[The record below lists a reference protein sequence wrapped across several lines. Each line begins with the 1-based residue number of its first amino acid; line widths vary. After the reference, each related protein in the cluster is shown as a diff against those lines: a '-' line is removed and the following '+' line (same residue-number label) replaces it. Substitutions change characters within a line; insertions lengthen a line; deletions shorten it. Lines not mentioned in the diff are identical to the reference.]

1 MTEARGS
8 TQLARLARMGFSN
21 TQACQEILSQVPALD
36 SKLEFIKESPDP
48 DASLASLAKVLASG
62 GIDFDALPEQD
73 FRDLATLLGSSIA
86 LAEHLERQPAQINY
100 ALATSDVPTAAQML
114 RDLLSAISMLTWD
127 EALLALRVA
136 YRRQVCA
143 IAAVDLRAA
152 QGSTVILPG
161 IAQALSDLADAV
173 IASALVIAR
182 SNVAGDD
189 KVRMSVIAMGK
200 CGARELNYVSDVDV
214 MFVVASTAGATDQ
227 EAITI
232 GSEIAKAVIQA
243 CSAVTAEGAIWDV
256 DAALR
261 PEGKSGALVRTLD
274 SYLDYYHRWAQT
286 WEYQALLKAR
296 PMAGD
301 FDLGN
306 EFVAAVSP
314 LVWQASSRPNF
325 VEDVQAMRERVT
337 NLLPAKEA
345 DRELKLGRGGLRDV
359 EFAVQLLQM
368 VHGRTDELVR
378 NPNTLLALE
387 QLATWGYVGREDAGT
402 LDAAYRFLR
411 TLEHRIQLYRLRR
424 THIMPIDEA
433 DQRRLG
439 RSMGFNLDPVADLTK
454 EWKRHAREV
463 RRIHEKLF
471 YRPLLQAVAKLETND
486 SKLSTNDARSRLQAL
501 GYADPDSALRHLE
514 SLTSGVTRRAVI
526 QRTLLPVMLEWFSIT
541 PDPDAG
547 LLGFRR
553 VSEALGTTPWYLRL
567 LRDESVTAQRLA
579 IILGSSRY
587 ATDLLLKSPDAVNF
601 LATEESL
608 MPKSEKDLLEEAMAT
623 AERYDNASDAVLAL
637 RAMRRRELFKI
648 SASDIL
654 GLTDIETV
662 GNQLTAVANATIAG
676 TLAAIVSQ
684 TANAPRFC
692 IIAMGRYG
700 GGELSYGSDADVM
713 FVYSEL
719 DSKEDIFDYS
729 EDSNASEQAA
739 QTAHTIANELRTLL
753 MAPST
758 DPELAIDA
766 DLRPEGKSGPLARSL
781 TSFAGYYQNW
791 SSGWETQALLRAKP
805 VAGDKSLSEE
815 FISLINPIRY
825 RPDGLPESELREIR
839 RLKARMESER
849 LPRGVDPG
857 LHTKLGPGG
866 LSDIE
871 WLVQVKQLEYGF
883 DNPEITNPETLPALR
898 QEVMSG
904 LISQADFDQL
914 EAAWKLVMRVRN
926 AAMLVRGRATD
937 SVPTDLIEISRVAH
951 LLGYGVRGGQH
962 LTDEYRR
969 LTRRARAVIKREF
982 YGEVDLI

>member
-8 TQLARLARMGFSN
+8 SQLARLARMGFAD
-21 TQACQEILSQVPALD
+21 TQACQNILSSAPVLD
-36 SKLEFIKESPDP
+36 TKLEFVKDSPDP
-48 DASLASLAKVLASG
+48 DASLAALAKVIKSG
-62 GIDFDALPEQD
+62 GLDIDSLTDDE
-73 FRDLATLLGSSIA
+73 FRDLATLLGSSVAIA
-86 LAEHLERQPAQINY
+86 ENFERHTAQIHY
-100 ALATSDVPTAAQML
+100 ALETTDVPTATQML
-114 RDLLSAISMLTWD
+114 NDLLAAVSTLQWD

-143 IAAVDLRAA
+143 IAAVDLRA
-152 QGSTVILPG
+152 GNESTAILPG

-182 SNVAGDD
+182 SSVKDDD
-189 KVRMSVIAMGK
+189 KARISIIAMGK

-214 MFVVASTAGATDQ
+214 MFVVEPASGATDE

-232 GSEIAKAVIQA
+232 GSEIAKLVIQA
-243 CSAVTAEGAIWDV
+243 CSAVTPEGTIWDV

-306 EFVAAVSP
+306 EFVAAISP
-314 LVWQASSRPNF
+314 LIWQASSRPNF
-325 VEDVQAMRERVT
+325 VDDVQAMRERVT
-337 NLLPAKEA
+337 DLLPAKDA

-378 NPNTLLALE
+378 NPNTLIALE
-387 QLATWGYVGREDAGT
+387 QLATWGYVGREDAAT

-411 TLEHRIQLYRLRR
+411 TLEHRIQLYRMRR
-424 THIMPIDEA
+424 THIMPTDVA

-439 RSMGFNLDPVADLTK
+439 RSMGFALDPVSDLTK
-454 EWKRHAREV
+454 EWKKHAREV

-471 YRPLLQAVAKLETND
+471 YRPLLQAVAKLDSND
-486 SKLSTNDARSRLQAL
+486 SKLSTEDARSRLKAL
-501 GYADPDSALRHLE
+501 GYVDPDSALRHLE

-526 QRTLLPVMLEWFSIT
+526 QRTLLPVMLEWFAAT

-553 VSEALGTTPWYLRL
+553 VSESLGTTPWYLRL
-567 LRDESVTAQRLA
+567 LRDESATAQRLA

-587 ATDLLLKSPDAVNF
+587 ATDLLLKSPDAVSF
-601 LATEESL
+601 LATEEL
-608 MPKSEKDLLEEAMAT
+608 LLPKSEADLLEEAKAT
-623 AERYDNASDAVLAL
+623 VERYDNAAEAVMAL

-648 SASDIL
+648 SASDVL

-662 GNQLTAVANATIAG
+662 GNQLAVVATATISG
-676 TLAAIVSQ
+676 TLSAIVSQ
-684 TANAPRFC
+684 TPNAPKFS

-713 FVYSEL
+713 FVYGDVD
-719 DSKEDIFDYS
+719 DSANP
-729 EDSNASEQAA
+729 NASEQAA
-739 QTAHTIANELRTLL
+739 QTAHAIANELRTLL

-766 DLRPEGKSGPLARSL
+766 DLRPEGKSGPLVRSL
-781 TSFAGYYQNW
+781 DSFSAYYQNW

-805 VAGDKSLSEE
+805 VAGDKSLSDD
-815 FISLINPIRY
+815 FLALIDPIRFKS
-825 RPDGLPESELREIR
+825 DGLPESELREIR

-871 WLVQVKQLEYGF
+871 WLVQVKQLEHGF
-883 DNPEITNPETLPALR
+883 KLPEITNTETMPALR
-898 QEVMSG
+898 QEVASG
-904 LISQADFDQL
+904 LVSQSDFAQL

-926 AAMLVRGRATD
+926 ASMLVRGRSTD
-937 SVPTDLIEISRVAH
+937 TVPTDLIELSRVSH
-951 LLGYGVRGGQH
+951 LLGYGLRGGQQ

-969 LTRRARAVIKREF
+969 LTRRSRAVIKREF
-982 YGEVDLI
+982 YGEVEAS

>member
-1 MTEARGS
+1 MSEARGS
-8 TQLARLARMGFSN
+8 TQLARLARMGFAN
-21 TQACQEILSQVPALD
+21 TQACQDTLDASPALD
-36 SKLEFIKESPDP
+36 AKLEFIKDSPDP
-48 DASLASLAKVLASG
+48 DASLVALAKVIASG
-62 GIDFDALPEQD
+62 GLDIDSLGEEK
-73 FRDLATLLGSSIA
+73 FRDLATLLGSSVAIT
-86 LAEHLERQPAQINY
+86 EHLERHTSHINY
-100 ALATSDVPTAAQML
+100 ALETTDVPTAAQML
-114 RDLLSAISMLTWD
+114 SDLLKAISTLGWD

-136 YRRQVCA
+136 YRRQVSA
-143 IAAVDLRAA
+143 IAAVDLRA
-152 QGSTVILPG
+152 GNESTAILPG

-182 SNVAGDD
+182 SNVKDDD
-189 KVRMSVIAMGK
+189 KVRMAVIAMGK

-214 MFVVASTAGATDQ
+214 MFVVEPASGASDQ

-232 GSEIAKAVIQA
+232 GSEIAKAVMQA
-243 CSAVTAEGAIWDV
+243 CSAVTSEGTIWDV

-306 EFVAAVSP
+306 DFVAAVSP
-314 LVWQASSRPNF
+314 LIWQASSRPNF
-325 VEDVQAMRERVT
+325 VDDVQAMRERVT
-337 NLLPAKEA
+337 DLLPAKDA

-387 QLATWGYVGREDAGT
+387 QLATWGYVGREDAAT

-411 TLEHRIQLYRLRR
+411 TLEHRIQLYRMRR
-424 THIMPIDEA
+424 THIMPTDET

-439 RSMGFNLDPVADLTK
+439 RSMGFSLDPVADLTK
-454 EWKRHAREV
+454 EWKKHAREV

-471 YRPLLQAVAKLETND
+471 YRPLLQAVAKLDSND
-486 SKLSTNDARSRLQAL
+486 SKLSADDARSRLKAL
-501 GYADPDSALRHLE
+501 GYIDPDSALRHLE

-526 QRTLLPVMLEWFSIT
+526 QRTLLPVMLEWFAAT

-567 LRDESVTAQRLA
+567 LRDESATAQRLA

-608 MPKSEKDLLEEAMAT
+608 MPKSEKELLDEALAT
-623 AERYDNASDAVLAL
+623 AERYDDPAEAVLAL

-654 GLTDIETV
+654 GLTEIETV
-662 GNQLTAVANATIAG
+662 GNQLAVVATATISG
-676 TLAAIVSQ
+676 TLSAIVSH
-684 TANAPRFC
+684 TPNAPKFS

-713 FVYSEL
+713 FVYGDVD
-719 DSKEDIFDYS
+719 DSTYP
-729 EDSNASEQAA
+729 NAPEQAA
-739 QTAHTIANELRTLL
+739 QAAHAIANELRTLL

-766 DLRPEGKSGPLARSL
+766 DLRPEGKSGPLVRSL
-781 TSFAGYYQNW
+781 DSFAAYYQNW

-805 VAGDKSLSEE
+805 VAGDEALSKE
-815 FISLINPIRY
+815 FISLIDPIRY
-825 RPDGLPESELREIR
+825 KSDGLPESELREIR

-849 LPRGVDPG
+849 LPRGIDPG

-871 WLVQVKQLEYGF
+871 WLVQIKQLEHGF
-883 DNPEITNPETLPALR
+883 KLPEITNPETMPALR
-898 QEVMSG
+898 QEVATG
-904 LISQADFDQL
+904 LVSQSDFVQL
-914 EAAWKLVMRVRN
+914 ESAWKLVMRVRN
-926 AAMLVRGRATD
+926 ASMLVRGRATD
-937 SVPTDLIEISRVAH
+937 TVPTDLIELSRVSH
-951 LLGYGVRGGQH
+951 LLGYGLRGGQQ
-962 LTDEYRR
+962 LIDEYRR
-969 LTRRARAVIKREF
+969 LTRRSRSVIKREF
-982 YGEVDLI
+982 YGEVETS

>member
-1 MTEARGS
+1 MA
-8 TQLARLARMGFSN
+8 
-21 TQACQEILSQVPALD
+21 
-36 SKLEFIKESPDP
+36 
-48 DASLASLAKVLASG
+48 
-62 GIDFDALPEQD
+62 
-73 FRDLATLLGSSIA
+73 
-86 LAEHLERQPAQINY
+86 
-100 ALATSDVPTAAQML
+100 
-114 RDLLSAISMLTWD
+114 
-127 EALLALRVA
+127 
-136 YRRQVCA
+136 
-143 IAAVDLRAA
+143 
-152 QGSTVILPG
+152 
-161 IAQALSDLADAV
+161 
-173 IASALVIAR
+173 
-182 SNVAGDD
+182 
-189 KVRMSVIAMGK
+189 VIAMGK

-214 MFVVASTAGATDQ
+214 MFVVEPASGASDQ

-232 GSEIAKAVIQA
+232 GSEIAKAVMQA
-243 CSAVTAEGAIWDV
+243 CSAVTSEGTIWDV

-306 EFVAAVSP
+306 DFVAAVSP
-314 LVWQASSRPNF
+314 LIWQASSRPNF
-325 VEDVQAMRERVT
+325 VDDVQAMRERVT
-337 NLLPAKEA
+337 DLLPAKDA

-387 QLATWGYVGREDAGT
+387 QLATWGYVGREDAAT

-411 TLEHRIQLYRLRR
+411 TLEHRIQLYRMRR
-424 THIMPIDEA
+424 THIMPTDET

-439 RSMGFNLDPVADLTK
+439 RSMGFSLDPVADLTK
-454 EWKRHAREV
+454 EWKKHAREV

-471 YRPLLQAVAKLETND
+471 YRPLLQAVAKLDSND
-486 SKLSTNDARSRLQAL
+486 SKLSADDARSRLKAL
-501 GYADPDSALRHLE
+501 GYVDPDSALRHLE

-526 QRTLLPVMLEWFSIT
+526 QRTLLPVMLEWFAAT

-567 LRDESVTAQRLA
+567 LRDESATAQRLA

-608 MPKSEKDLLEEAMAT
+608 MPKSEKELLDEALAT
-623 AERYDNASDAVLAL
+623 AERYDDPAEAVLAL

-654 GLTDIETV
+654 GLTEIETV
-662 GNQLTAVANATIAG
+662 GNQLAVVATATISG
-676 TLAAIVSQ
+676 TLSAIVNH
-684 TANAPRFC
+684 TPNAPKFS

-713 FVYSEL
+713 FVYGDVD
-719 DSKEDIFDYS
+719 DSKQP
-729 EDSNASEQAA
+729 NGPEQAA
-739 QTAHTIANELRTLL
+739 QAAHAMANELRTLL

-766 DLRPEGKSGPLARSL
+766 DLRPEGKSGPLVRSL
-781 TSFAGYYQNW
+781 DSFAAYYQNW

-805 VAGDKSLSEE
+805 VAGDEALSEE
-815 FISLINPIRY
+815 FISLIDPIRY
-825 RPDGLPESELREIR
+825 KSDGLPEAELREIR

-849 LPRGVDPG
+849 LPRGIDPG

-871 WLVQVKQLEYGF
+871 WLVQIKQLEHGF
-883 DNPEITNPETLPALR
+883 KLPEITNPETMPALR
-898 QEVMSG
+898 QEVATG
-904 LISQADFDQL
+904 LVSQSDFVQL
-914 EAAWKLVMRVRN
+914 ESAWKLVMRVRN
-926 AAMLVRGRATD
+926 ASMLVRGRATD
-937 SVPTDLIEISRVAH
+937 TVPTDLIELSRVSH
-951 LLGYGVRGGQH
+951 LLGYGLRGGQQ

-969 LTRRARAVIKREF
+969 LTRRSRSVIKREF
-982 YGEVDLI
+982 YGEVETS

>member
-1 MTEARGS
+1 MF
-8 TQLARLARMGFSN
+8 QLL
-21 TQACQEILSQVPALD
+21 
-36 SKLEFIKESPDP
+36 K
-48 DASLASLAKVLASG
+48 
-62 GIDFDALPEQD
+62 
-73 FRDLATLLGSSIA
+73 
-86 LAEHLERQPAQINY
+86 
-100 ALATSDVPTAAQML
+100 QML
-114 RDLLSAISMLTWD
+114 TDLLAAVSTLEWD

-152 QGSTVILPG
+152 NESTTILPG

-182 SNVAGDD
+182 SSVKDDD
-189 KVRMSVIAMGK
+189 KVRMAVIAMGK

-214 MFVVASTAGATDQ
+214 MFVVEPASGATDQ

-243 CSAVTAEGAIWDV
+243 CSAVTSEGSIWDV

-301 FDLGN
+301 FELGN
-306 EFVAAVSP
+306 EFVSAVSP
-314 LVWQASSRPNF
+314 LIWQASSRPNF
-325 VEDVQAMRERVT
+325 VDDVQAMRERVT
-337 NLLPAKEA
+337 DLLPAKDA

-378 NPNTLLALE
+378 NPNTLIALE
-387 QLATWGYVGREDAGT
+387 QLATWGYVGREDAAT

-411 TLEHRIQLYRLRR
+411 TLEHRIQLYRMRR
-424 THIMPIDEA
+424 THIMPTDEA

-439 RSMGFNLDPVADLTK
+439 RSMGFTLDPVADLTK
-454 EWKRHAREV
+454 EWKKHAREV

-471 YRPLLQAVAKLETND
+471 YRPLLQAVAKLDSSD
-486 SKLSTNDARSRLQAL
+486 SKLSPEDARSRLKAL
-501 GYADPDSALRHLE
+501 GYVDPDSALRHLE

-526 QRTLLPVMLEWFSIT
+526 QRTLLPVMLEWFAAT

-567 LRDESVTAQRLA
+567 LRDESATAQRLA

-601 LATEESL
+601 LASEDSLLPKAES
-608 MPKSEKDLLEEAMAT
+608 ELLEEAMAT
-623 AERYDNASDAVLAL
+623 AQRYDDAAEAVLAL

-654 GLTDIETV
+654 GLSDIETV
-662 GNQLTAVANATIAG
+662 GNQLTAVTTATISG
-676 TLAAIVSQ
+676 TLAAITAQ
-684 TANAPRFC
+684 TPNAPKMS

-713 FVYSEL
+713 FVYGDAD
-719 DSKEDIFDYS
+719 DSVDPK
-729 EDSNASEQAA
+729 APEQAA
-739 QTAHTIANELRTLL
+739 QAAHAIANELRTLL

-766 DLRPEGKSGPLARSL
+766 DLRPEGKSGPLVRSL
-781 TSFAGYYQNW
+781 ESFAAYYQNW

-805 VAGDKSLSEE
+805 IAGDETLSKN
-815 FISLINPIRY
+815 FIELIDPIRFK
-825 RPDGLPESELREIR
+825 PDGLPESELREIR

-871 WLVQVKQLEYGF
+871 WLVQVKQLQHGF
-883 DNPEITNPETLPALR
+883 KLPEITSTETMPALR
-898 QEVMSG
+898 QEVASE
-904 LISQADFDQL
+904 LVSQSDFAQL

-926 AAMLVRGRATD
+926 ASMLVRGRATD
-937 SVPTDLIEISRVAH
+937 TVPTDLIELSRVSH
-951 LLGYGVRGGQH
+951 LLGYGLRGGQQ

-969 LTRRARAVIKREF
+969 LTRRSRAVIKREF
-982 YGEVDLI
+982 YGEVESV

>member
-1 MTEARGS
+1 M
-8 TQLARLARMGFSN
+8 
-21 TQACQEILSQVPALD
+21 LS
-36 SKLEFIKESPDP
+36 
-48 DASLASLAKVLASG
+48 
-62 GIDFDALPEQD
+62 
-73 FRDLATLLGSSIA
+73 DLLGAVATLS
-86 LAEHLERQPAQINY
+86 
-100 ALATSDVPTAAQML
+100 
-114 RDLLSAISMLTWD
+114 WD

-143 IAAVDLRAA
+143 IAAVDLRAGA
-152 QGSTVILPG
+152 QSTAILPG
-161 IAQALSDLADAV
+161 IAQALSDLADSV

-182 SNVAGDD
+182 ANVTNDD
-189 KVRMSVIAMGK
+189 KVRMAIIAMGK

-214 MFVVASTAGATDQ
+214 MFVVEPASGATDE

-232 GSEIAKAVIQA
+232 GSEIAKLVIQA
-243 CSAVTAEGAIWDV
+243 CSAVTSEGTIWDV

-301 FDLGN
+301 LDLGN
-306 EFVAAVSP
+306 EFVTAISP
-314 LVWQASSRPNF
+314 LIWQASSRPNF
-325 VEDVQAMRERVT
+325 VDDVQAMRERVT
-337 NLLPAKEA
+337 ELLPAKDA

-378 NPNTLLALE
+378 NPNTLIALE
-387 QLATWGYVGREDAGT
+387 QLATWGYVGREDAAT

-411 TLEHRIQLYRLRR
+411 TLEHRIQLYRMRR
-424 THIMPIDEA
+424 THIMPTDVT

-439 RSMGFNLDPVADLTK
+439 RSMGFTLDPVSDLTK
-454 EWKRHAREV
+454 EWKKHAREV

-471 YRPLLQAVAKLETND
+471 YRPLLQAVAKLDSND
-486 SKLSTNDARSRLQAL
+486 SKLSTEDAQSRLKAL
-501 GYADPDSALRHLE
+501 GYVDPDSALRHLE

-526 QRTLLPVMLEWFSIT
+526 QRTLLPVMLEWFAAT

-547 LLGFRR
+547 LFGFRR
-553 VSEALGTTPWYLRL
+553 VSESLGTTPWYLRL
-567 LRDESVTAQRLA
+567 LRDESATAQRLA

-587 ATDLLLKSPDAVNF
+587 ATDLLLKSPDAVSF

-608 MPKSEKDLLEEAMAT
+608 LPKSEADLLDEAKAT
-623 AERYDNASDAVLAL
+623 VERYDNAAEAVLAL

-648 SASDIL
+648 SASDVL

-662 GNQLTAVANATIAG
+662 GNQLAAVATATISG
-676 TLAAIVSQ
+676 TLSAIISQ
-684 TANAPRFC
+684 TPNAPKFS

-713 FVYSEL
+713 FVYG
-719 DSKEDIFDYS
+719 DVDDAANP
-729 EDSNASEQAA
+729 NATEQAA
-739 QTAHTIANELRTLL
+739 QAAHAIANELRTLL

-766 DLRPEGKSGPLARSL
+766 DLRPEGKSGPLVRSL
-781 TSFAGYYQNW
+781 KSFDAYYKNW

-805 VAGDKSLSEE
+805 VAGDALLSEE
-815 FISLINPIRY
+815 FVALINPIRFK
-825 RPDGLPESELREIR
+825 PDGLPVTELREIR

-871 WLVQVKQLEYGF
+871 WLVQIKQLEHGF
-883 DNPEITNPETLPALR
+883 QLPEITVTETLPALR
-898 QEVMSG
+898 QELANELV
-904 LISQADFDQL
+904 SQSDFSQL
-914 EAAWKLVMRVRN
+914 EATWKLVMRVRN
-926 AAMLVRGRATD
+926 ASMLVRGRATD
-937 SVPTDLIEISRVAH
+937 TVPTDLIELSRVSH
-951 LLGYGVRGGQH
+951 LLGYGLRGGQQ

-969 LTRRARAVIKREF
+969 LTRRSRSVIKREF
-982 YGEVDLI
+982 YGEVETT

>member
-1 MTEARGS
+1 MSEARGS
-8 TQLARLARMGFSN
+8 TQLARLARMGFAN
-21 TQACQEILSQVPALD
+21 TQACQDTLDASPALD
-36 SKLEFIKESPDP
+36 AKLEFIKDSPDP
-48 DASLASLAKVLASG
+48 DASLVALAKVIASG
-62 GIDFDALPEQD
+62 GLDIDSLGEEK
-73 FRDLATLLGSSIA
+73 FRDLATLLGSSVAIT
-86 LAEHLERQPAQINY
+86 EHLERHTSHINY
-100 ALATSDVPTAAQML
+100 ALETTDVPTAAQML
-114 RDLLSAISMLTWD
+114 SDLLKAISTLGWD

-136 YRRQVCA
+136 YRRQVSA
-143 IAAVDLRAA
+143 IAAVDLRA
-152 QGSTVILPG
+152 GNESTAILPG

-182 SNVAGDD
+182 SNVKDDD
-189 KVRMSVIAMGK
+189 KVRMAVIAMGK

-214 MFVVASTAGATDQ
+214 MFVVEPASGASDQ

-232 GSEIAKAVIQA
+232 GSEIAKAVMQA
-243 CSAVTAEGAIWDV
+243 CSAVTSEGTIWDV

-306 EFVAAVSP
+306 DFVAAVSP
-314 LVWQASSRPNF
+314 LIWQASSRPNF
-325 VEDVQAMRERVT
+325 VDDVQAMRERVT
-337 NLLPAKEA
+337 DLLPAKDA

-387 QLATWGYVGREDAGT
+387 QLATWGYVGREDAAT

-411 TLEHRIQLYRLRR
+411 TLEHRIQLYRMRR
-424 THIMPIDEA
+424 THIMPTDET

-439 RSMGFNLDPVADLTK
+439 RSMGFSLDPVADLTK
-454 EWKRHAREV
+454 EWKKHAREV

-471 YRPLLQAVAKLETND
+471 YRPLLQAVAKLDSND
-486 SKLSTNDARSRLQAL
+486 SKLSADDARSRLKAL
-501 GYADPDSALRHLE
+501 GYIDPDSALRHLE

-526 QRTLLPVMLEWFSIT
+526 QRTLLPVMLEWFAAT

-567 LRDESVTAQRLA
+567 LRDESATAQRLA

-608 MPKSEKDLLEEAMAT
+608 MPKSEKELLDEALAT
-623 AERYDNASDAVLAL
+623 AERYDDPAEAVLAL

-654 GLTDIETV
+654 GLTEIETV
-662 GNQLTAVANATIAG
+662 GNQLAVVATATISG
-676 TLAAIVSQ
+676 TLSAIVSH
-684 TANAPRFC
+684 TPNAPKFS

-713 FVYSEL
+713 FVYGDVD
-719 DSKEDIFDYS
+719 DSTYP
-729 EDSNASEQAA
+729 NAPEQAA
-739 QTAHTIANELRTLL
+739 QAAHAIANELRTLL

-766 DLRPEGKSGPLARSL
+766 DLRPEGKSGPLVRSL
-781 TSFAGYYQNW
+781 DSFAAYYQNW

-805 VAGDKSLSEE
+805 VAGDEALSKE
-815 FISLINPIRY
+815 FISLIDPIRY
-825 RPDGLPESELREIR
+825 KSDGLPESELREIR

-849 LPRGVDPG
+849 LPRGIDPG

-871 WLVQVKQLEYGF
+871 WLVQIKQLEHGF
-883 DNPEITNPETLPALR
+883 KLPEITNPETMPALR
-898 QEVMSG
+898 QEVATG
-904 LISQADFDQL
+904 LVSQSDFVQL
-914 EAAWKLVMRVRN
+914 ESAWKLVMRVRN
-926 AAMLVRGRATD
+926 ASMLVRGRATD
-937 SVPTDLIEISRVAH
+937 TVPTDLIELSRVSH
-951 LLGYGVRGGQH
+951 LLGYGLRGGQQ

-969 LTRRARAVIKREF
+969 LTRRSRSVIKREF
-982 YGEVDLI
+982 YGEVETS

>member
-8 TQLARLARMGFSN
+8 TQLARLARMGFAN
-21 TQACQEILSQVPALD
+21 TKACQETLSNAPALD
-36 SKLEFIKESPDP
+36 AKLEFIKDSPDP
-48 DASLASLAKVLASG
+48 DAALFALARIAATGGLAIDSLSA
-62 GIDFDALPEQD
+62 PE
-73 FRDLATLLGSSIA
+73 FRDLANLLGSSLAI
-86 LAEHLERQPAQINY
+86 AEHLERHPAHVNF
-100 ALATSDVPTAAQML
+100 ALETTDVPTATQML
-114 RDLLSAISMLTWD
+114 TDLLVSVSTLSWD
-127 EALLALRVA
+127 AALLALRVA

-152 QGSTVILPG
+152 QDSTVILPG
-161 IAQALSDLADAV
+161 IAQSLSDLADAV
-173 IASALVIAR
+173 MASALVIAR
-182 SNVAGDD
+182 ANVKDND
-189 KVRMSVIAMGK
+189 KVRMSIIAMGK

-214 MFVVASTAGATDQ
+214 MFVVEPTAGATNE
-227 EAITI
+227 EAIAI
-232 GSEIAKAVIQA
+232 GSEIAKAVMQA
-243 CSAVTAEGAIWDV
+243 CSAVTSEGTIWDV

-261 PEGKSGALVRTLD
+261 PEGKSGALVRTLN

-301 FDLGN
+301 FELGN
-306 EFVAAVSP
+306 EFVDSVSP

-325 VEDVQAMRERVT
+325 VADVQAMRERVT
-337 NLLPAKEA
+337 DLLPAKDA

-368 VHGRTDELVR
+368 VHGRTDDLVR

-387 QLATWGYVGREDAGT
+387 QLATWGYVGREDAAT
-402 LDAAYRFLR
+402 LDSAYRFLR

-424 THIMPIDEA
+424 THIMPTEETE
-433 DQRRLG
+433 QRRLG
-439 RSMGFNLDPVADLTK
+439 RSMGFTIEPVSDLTK
-454 EWKRHAREV
+454 EWKKHAREV

-471 YRPLLQAVAKLETND
+471 YRPLLQAVAKLDSSD
-486 SKLSTNDARSRLQAL
+486 SKLSTDDARSRLKAL
-501 GYADPDSALRHLE
+501 GYVDPDSALRHLE
-514 SLTSGVTRRAVI
+514 ALTSGVTRRAVI
-526 QRTLLPVMLEWFSIT
+526 QRTLLPVMLEWFADT

-567 LRDESVTAQRLA
+567 LRDESATAQRLA
-579 IILGSSRY
+579 LILGSSRY
-587 ATDLLLKSPDAVNF
+587 ATDLLLKSPDAVNI

-608 MPKSEKDLLEEAMAT
+608 LPKPEAALLEEAMAT
-623 AERYDNASDAVLAL
+623 AQRYDNASDAVLAL

-654 GLTDIETV
+654 GLSDIETV
-662 GNQLTAVANATIAG
+662 GNQLAAVATATISG
-676 TLAAIVSQ
+676 TLSAIVSR
-684 TANAPRFC
+684 TPNAPRFS

-713 FVYSEL
+713 FVYGDAEESTDPKAIEH
-719 DSKEDIFDYS
+719 
-729 EDSNASEQAA
+729 AAQAA
-739 QTAHTIANELRTLL
+739 HGIANELRSLL

-781 TSFAGYYQNW
+781 NSFAAYYQNW

-805 VAGDKSLSEE
+805 IAGDVTLSQE
-815 FISLINPIRY
+815 FISLIDPIRY
-825 RPDGLPESELREIR
+825 RPEGLPESELREIR

-849 LPRGVDPG
+849 LPRGIDPG

-871 WLVQVKQLEYGF
+871 WLVQVKQLEHGF
-883 DNPEITNPETLPALR
+883 KIPEITNPETLPALR
-898 QEVMSG
+898 QEVIAG
-904 LISQADFDQL
+904 LVSNSDFIQL
-914 EAAWKLVMRVRN
+914 ESAWKLVMRVRN
-926 AAMLVRGRATD
+926 AAMLVRGKATD
-937 SVPTDLIEISRVAH
+937 TVPTDLVELSRVSH
-951 LLGYGVRGGQH
+951 LLGYGLRGGQQ

-969 LTRRARAVIKREF
+969 LTRRSRSVIKREF
-982 YGEVDLI
+982 YGEADSS

>member
-8 TQLARLARMGFSN
+8 SQLARLARMGFAD
-21 TQACQEILSQVPALD
+21 TQACQNILSIAPVLD
-36 SKLEFIKESPDP
+36 AKLEFVKDSPDP
-48 DASLASLAKVLASG
+48 DASLAALAKVIKSG
-62 GIDFDALPEQD
+62 GLDIDSLTDDE
-73 FRDLATLLGSSIA
+73 FRDLATLLGSSVAIA
-86 LAEHLERQPAQINY
+86 ENFERHTSQIHY
-100 ALATSDVPTAAQML
+100 ALETTDVPSATQML
-114 RDLLSAISMLTWD
+114 NDLLAAVSTLQWD

-143 IAAVDLRAA
+143 IAAVDLRA
-152 QGSTVILPG
+152 GNESTAILPG

-182 SNVAGDD
+182 SSVKYDD
-189 KVRMSVIAMGK
+189 KARIAIIAMGK

-214 MFVVASTAGATDQ
+214 MFVVEPTSGATDE

-232 GSEIAKAVIQA
+232 GSEIAKLVIQV
-243 CSAVTAEGAIWDV
+243 CSAVTPEGTIWDV

-274 SYLDYYHRWAQT
+274 SYMDYYHRWAQT

-306 EFVAAVSP
+306 EFVAAISP
-314 LVWQASSRPNF
+314 LIWQASSRPNF
-325 VEDVQAMRERVT
+325 VDDVQTMRERVT
-337 NLLPAKEA
+337 DLLPAKDA

-378 NPNTLLALE
+378 NPNTLIALE
-387 QLATWGYVGREDAGT
+387 QLATWGYVGREDAAT

-411 TLEHRIQLYRLRR
+411 TLEHRIQLYRMRR
-424 THIMPIDEA
+424 THIMPTDEA

-439 RSMGFNLDPVADLTK
+439 RSMGFALDPVSDLTK
-454 EWKRHAREV
+454 EWKKHAREV

-471 YRPLLQAVAKLETND
+471 YRPLLQAVAKLDSND
-486 SKLSTNDARSRLQAL
+486 SKLSTDDARSRLKAL
-501 GYADPDSALRHLE
+501 GYVDPDSALRHLE

-526 QRTLLPVMLEWFSIT
+526 QRTLLPVMLEWFAAT

-553 VSEALGTTPWYLRL
+553 VSESLGTTPWYLRL
-567 LRDESVTAQRLA
+567 LRDESATAQRLA

-587 ATDLLLKSPDAVNF
+587 VTDLLLKSPDAVSF
-601 LATEESL
+601 LATEEL
-608 MPKSEKDLLEEAMAT
+608 LLPKSEADLLEEAKAT
-623 AERYDNASDAVLAL
+623 VERYDNAAEAVMAL

-648 SASDIL
+648 SASDVL

-662 GNQLTAVANATIAG
+662 GNQLAVVATATISG
-676 TLAAIVSQ
+676 TLSAIVSQ
-684 TANAPRFC
+684 MPNAPRFS

-713 FVYSEL
+713 FVYG
-719 DSKEDIFDYS
+719 DVDDTANP
-729 EDSNASEQAA
+729 NASEQAA
-739 QTAHTIANELRTLL
+739 QTAHAIANELRTLL

-766 DLRPEGKSGPLARSL
+766 DLRPEGKSGPLVRSL
-781 TSFAGYYQNW
+781 ESFAAYYQNW

-805 VAGDKSLSEE
+805 VAGDKSLGDD
-815 FISLINPIRY
+815 FLTLIDPIRFK
-825 RPDGLPESELREIR
+825 PDGLPESELREIR

-871 WLVQVKQLEYGF
+871 WLVQVKQLEQGF
-883 DNPEITNPETLPALR
+883 KLPEITSTETMPALR
-898 QEVMSG
+898 QEVASG
-904 LISQADFDQL
+904 LISHSDFAQL
-914 EAAWKLVMRVRN
+914 EAAWRLVMRVRN
-926 AAMLVRGRATD
+926 ASMLVRGRSTD
-937 SVPTDLIEISRVAH
+937 TVPTDLIELSRVSH
-951 LLGYGVRGGQH
+951 LLGYGLRGGQQ
-962 LTDEYRR
+962 LIDEYRR
-969 LTRRARAVIKREF
+969 LTRRSRTVIKREF
-982 YGEVDLI
+982 YGEVEPS

>member
-1 MTEARGS
+1 
-8 TQLARLARMGFSN
+8 MGFAN
-21 TQACQEILSQVPALD
+21 TKACQDILVAAPTLD
-36 SKLEFIKESPDP
+36 AKLEYVKDSPDP
-48 DASLASLAKVLASG
+48 DAALIALAKVVASG
-62 GIDFDALPEQD
+62 GHDIDSLSEDK
-73 FRDLATLLGSSIA
+73 FRDLATLLGSSVAIS
-86 LAEHLERQPAQINY
+86 ENLERHPSQITY
-100 ALATSDVPTAAQML
+100 ALETTDVPTSNQML
-114 RDLLSAISMLTWD
+114 SDLLGAVATLSWD

-143 IAAVDLRAA
+143 IAAVDLRA
-152 QGSTVILPG
+152 GSESTAILPG
-161 IAQALSDLADAV
+161 IAQALSDLADSV

-182 SNVAGDD
+182 ANVPDDD
-189 KVRMSVIAMGK
+189 KVRMAIIAMGK

-214 MFVVASTAGATDQ
+214 MFVVAPASGASDQ

-232 GSEIAKAVIQA
+232 GSEIAKLVIQA
-243 CSAVTAEGAIWDV
+243 CSAVTSEGTIWDV

-301 FDLGN
+301 FELGN
-306 EFVAAVSP
+306 EFVAAISP
-314 LVWQASSRPNF
+314 LIWQASSRPNF
-325 VEDVQAMRERVT
+325 VDDVQAMRERVT
-337 NLLPAKEA
+337 DLLPAKDA

-387 QLATWGYVGREDAGT
+387 QLATWGYVGREDAAT

-411 TLEHRIQLYRLRR
+411 TLEHRIQLYRMRR
-424 THIMPIDEA
+424 THIMPTDVA

-439 RSMGFNLDPVADLTK
+439 RSMGFTLDPVSDLTK
-454 EWKRHAREV
+454 EWKKHAREV

-471 YRPLLQAVAKLETND
+471 YRPLLQAVAKLDSND
-486 SKLSTNDARSRLQAL
+486 SKLSTEDARSRLKAL
-501 GYADPDSALRHLE
+501 GYVDPDSALRHLE

-526 QRTLLPVMLEWFSIT
+526 QRTLLPVMLEWFAAT

-553 VSEALGTTPWYLRL
+553 VSESLGTTPWYLRL
-567 LRDESVTAQRLA
+567 LRDESATAQRLA

-587 ATDLLLKSPDAVNF
+587 ATDLLLKSPDAVSF
-601 LATEESL
+601 LATEDSL
-608 MPKSEKDLLEEAMAT
+608 LPKSETDLLDEAKAT
-623 AERYDNASDAVLAL
+623 VERYDNAAEAVMAL

-648 SASDIL
+648 SASDVL
-654 GLTDIETV
+654 GLTDVETV
-662 GNQLTAVANATIAG
+662 GNQLSAVATATISG
-676 TLAAIVSQ
+676 TLSAIVSQ
-684 TANAPRFC
+684 TPNAPRFS

-713 FVYSEL
+713 FVYGDVD
-719 DSKEDIFDYS
+719 DSANP
-729 EDSNASEQAA
+729 NATEQAA
-739 QTAHTIANELRTLL
+739 QAAHTIANELRTLL

-766 DLRPEGKSGPLARSL
+766 DLRPEGKSGPLVRSL
-781 TSFAGYYQNW
+781 MSFDAYYKNW

-805 VAGDKSLSEE
+805 VAGDALLSEE
-815 FISLINPIRY
+815 FIALIDPIRFKS
-825 RPDGLPESELREIR
+825 DGLAVSELREIR

-849 LPRGVDPG
+849 LPRGIDPG

-871 WLVQVKQLEYGF
+871 WLVQIKQLQHGYQLP
-883 DNPEITNPETLPALR
+883 DITVTETLPALR
-898 QEVMSG
+898 EELANELV
-904 LISQADFDQL
+904 SQPDFSQL
-914 EAAWKLVMRVRN
+914 EATWKLVMRVRN
-926 AAMLVRGRATD
+926 ASMLVRGRAIDT
-937 SVPTDLIEISRVAH
+937 VPTDLIELSRVSH
-951 LLGYGVRGGQH
+951 LLGYGLRGGQQ
-962 LTDEYRR
+962 LTDDYRR
-969 LTRRARAVIKREF
+969 LTRRSRAVIKREF
-982 YGEVDLI
+982 YGEVEDA

>member
-1 MTEARGS
+1 VTEARGS
-8 TQLARLARMGFSN
+8 TQLARLARMGFAN
-21 TQACQEILSQVPALD
+21 TQVCQDILTSTPVLD
-36 SKLEFIKESPDP
+36 TKLEFVKDSPDP
-48 DASLASLAKVLASG
+48 DAALAALAKVVHSG
-62 GIDFDALPEQD
+62 GFDIASLPEQD
-73 FRDLATLLGSSIA
+73 FRNLATLLGSSVAI
-86 LAEHLERQPAQINY
+86 AEHLERHPAQISY
-100 ALATSDVPTAAQML
+100 ALETLDVPTSSQML
-114 RDLLSAISMLTWD
+114 SDLLGAVATLSWD

-143 IAAVDLRAA
+143 IAAVDLRAG
-152 QGSTVILPG
+152 QDSTSILPG
-161 IAQALSDLADAV
+161 IAQVLSDLADAV

-182 SNVAGDD
+182 SNVVGDD
-189 KVRMSVIAMGK
+189 KVRMAVIAMGK

-214 MFVVASTAGATDQ
+214 MFVVEPSAGATD
-227 EAITI
+227 EETISI
-232 GSEIAKAVIQA
+232 GSEIAKSLIQA
-243 CSAVTAEGAIWDV
+243 CSAVTSEGFIWDV

-261 PEGKSGALVRTLD
+261 PEGKSGALVRTLN

-301 FDLGN
+301 FELGN
-306 EFVAAVSP
+306 EFVDAVSP
-314 LVWQASSRPNF
+314 LIWQASSRPNF
-325 VEDVQAMRERVT
+325 VSDVQAMRERVT
-337 NLLPAKEA
+337 DLLPAKDA

-368 VHGRTDELVR
+368 VHGRTDDLVR
-378 NPNTLLALE
+378 SPNTLLALE
-387 QLATWGYVGREDAGT
+387 QLATWGYVGREDAVT
-402 LDAAYRFLR
+402 LDTAYRFLR
-411 TLEHRIQLYRLRR
+411 TLEHRIQLYRMRR
-424 THIMPIDEA
+424 THIMPTDEV

-439 RSMGFNLDPVADLTK
+439 RSMGYALEPVSDLTK
-454 EWKRHAREV
+454 EWKKQAREV

-471 YRPLLQAVAKLETND
+471 YRPLLQAVAKLDSSD
-486 SKLSTNDARSRLQAL
+486 SKLSTDDARSRLKAL
-501 GYADPDSALRHLE
+501 GYVDPESALRHLE

-526 QRTLLPVMLEWFSIT
+526 QRTLLPVMLEWFADT

-567 LRDESVTAQRLA
+567 LRDESATAQRLA
-579 IILGSSRY
+579 VILGSSRY

-601 LATEESL
+601 LATEDL
-608 MPKSEKDLLEEAMAT
+608 LLPKSEKELLDEAIAT
-623 AERYDNASDAVLAL
+623 AQRYDNAADAVLAL

-662 GNQLTAVANATIAG
+662 GNQLAAVATATIAG
-676 TLAAIVSQ
+676 TLRAVVSQ
-684 TANAPRFC
+684 VPDAPRFS

-713 FVYSEL
+713 FVYGDVDDPSNP
-719 DSKEDIFDYS
+719 
-729 EDSNASEQAA
+729 NASEQAA
-739 QTAHTIANELRTLL
+739 QSAHAIANELRTLL

-781 TSFAGYYQNW
+781 VSFQAYYQNW

-805 VAGDKSLSEE
+805 VAGDEALGEE
-815 FISLINPIRY
+815 FISLIDPIRY
-825 RPDGLPESELREIR
+825 KPDGLSESELREIR

-871 WLVQVKQLEYGF
+871 WLVQIKQLEFGF
-883 DNPEITNPETLPALR
+883 TNPEITNTETLPALR
-898 QEVMSG
+898 QEVTSG
-904 LISQADFDQL
+904 FVSKADFVQL
-914 EAAWKLVMRVRN
+914 EDAWKLVMRVRN
-926 AAMLVRGRATD
+926 ATMLVRGRASDTL
-937 SVPTDLIEISRVAH
+937 PTDLTELSRVSH
-951 LLGYGVRGGQH
+951 LLGYGLRGGQQ
-962 LTDEYRR
+962 LTDDYRR
-969 LTRRARAVIKREF
+969 LTRRSRSVIKREF
-982 YGEVDLI
+982 YGEVEST

>member
-1 MTEARGS
+1 VTEARRS
-8 TQLARLARMGFSN
+8 TQLARLARMGFAD
-21 TQACQEILSQVPALD
+21 TQACQNILSNTPALD
-36 SKLEFIKESPDP
+36 AKLEFVKDSPDP
-48 DASLASLAKVLASG
+48 DASLAALSKVINSG
-62 GIDFDALPEQD
+62 GLDINSLTERN

-86 LAEHLERQPAQINY
+86 IAEHFERHASQINY
-100 ALATSDVPTAAQML
+100 ALETLEVPTAAQML
-114 RDLLSAISMLTWD
+114 NDLLGAISTLSWD

-143 IAAVDLRAA
+143 IALVDLSA
-152 QGSTVILPG
+152 GKESTTILPG

-182 SNVAGDD
+182 SSIKDDD
-189 KVRMSVIAMGK
+189 KVRMAVIAMGK
-200 CGARELNYVSDVDV
+200 CGSRELNYVSDVDV
-214 MFVVASTAGATDQ
+214 MFVVEPVPGATDE

-243 CSAVTAEGAIWDV
+243 CSSVTSEGSIWDV

-261 PEGKSGALVRTLD
+261 PEGKSGALVRTLN

-301 FDLGN
+301 FELGN
-306 EFVAAVSP
+306 EFVSAVSP
-314 LVWQASSRPNF
+314 LIWEASSRPNF
-325 VEDVQAMRERVT
+325 VDDVQAMRERVT
-337 NLLPAKEA
+337 DLLPAKDA

-378 NPNTLLALE
+378 NPNTLIALE
-387 QLATWGYVGREDAGT
+387 QLATWGYVGREDAAT

-411 TLEHRIQLYRLRR
+411 TLEHRIQLYRMRR
-424 THIMPIDEA
+424 THIMPTDEA
-433 DQRRLG
+433 NQRRLG
-439 RSMGFNLDPVADLTK
+439 RSMGLTTDPVADLTK
-454 EWKRHAREV
+454 EWKKHAREV

-471 YRPLLQAVAKLETND
+471 YRPLLQAVAKLDSSD
-486 SKLSTNDARSRLQAL
+486 SKLSADDARSRLKAL
-501 GYADPDSALRHLE
+501 GYVDPDSALRHLE
-514 SLTSGVTRRAVI
+514 ALTSGVTRRAVI
-526 QRTLLPVMLEWFSIT
+526 QRTLLPVMLEWFAGT
-541 PDPDAG
+541 PDPDSG

-553 VSEALGTTPWYLRL
+553 VSEALGATPWYLRL

-608 MPKSEKDLLEEAMAT
+608 LPKLESDLLDEAMAT
-623 AERYDNASDAVLAL
+623 AQRYDDAPEAVLAL

-654 GLTDIETV
+654 GLSDIETV
-662 GNQLTAVANATIAG
+662 GNQLSVVTTATIAG
-676 TLAAIVSQ
+676 TLAALVAQ
-684 TANAPRFC
+684 TPNAPRIS

-713 FVYSEL
+713 FVYG
-719 DSKEDIFDYS
+719 DV
-729 EDSNASEQAA
+729 EDSANPDAPEQAA
-739 QTAHTIANELRTLL
+739 QAAHSIANELRTLL

-766 DLRPEGKSGPLARSL
+766 DLRPEGKSGPLVRSL
-781 TSFAGYYQNW
+781 DSFAAYYQNW

-805 VAGDKSLSEE
+805 VAGDLSLGDE
-815 FISLINPIRY
+815 FIALINPIRFK
-825 RPDGLPESELREIR
+825 PDGLPESELREIR

-849 LPRGVDPG
+849 LPRGVNPG

-871 WLVQVKQLEYGF
+871 WLVQVKQLQYGF
-883 DNPEITNPETLPALR
+883 KFPEITNTETMSALR
-898 QEVMSG
+898 REVACQ
-904 LISQADFDQL
+904 LVSQSDFVQL

-926 AAMLVRGRATD
+926 ASMLVRGRATD
-937 SVPTDLIEISRVAH
+937 TMPTDLIELSRVSH
-951 LLGYGVRGGQH
+951 LLGYGHRGGQQ

-969 LTRRARAVIKREF
+969 LTRRSRSVIKREF
-982 YGEVDLI
+982 YGEVEST

>member
-1 MTEARGS
+1 MSEARGS
-8 TQLARLARMGFSN
+8 TQLARLARMGFAN
-21 TQACQEILSQVPALD
+21 TQACQNILSSFPALD
-36 SKLEFIKESPDP
+36 TKLEFVKDSPDP
-48 DASLASLAKVLASG
+48 DASLAALAKVISSGGLDIDSLAK
-62 GIDFDALPEQD
+62 DK
-73 FRDLATLLGSSIA
+73 FRDLASLLGSSIA
-86 LAEHLERQPAQINY
+86 ISEHLERHPSQINY
-100 ALATSDVPTAAQML
+100 ALETTDVPTADQML
-114 RDLLSAISMLTWD
+114 SDLLGAVSTLSWD

-136 YRRQVCA
+136 YRRQVSA
-143 IAAVDLRAA
+143 IAAVDLRA
-152 QGSTVILPG
+152 GNESTAILPG

-182 SNVAGDD
+182 SNVTNDD
-189 KVRMSVIAMGK
+189 KVRMAVIAMGK

-214 MFVVASTAGATDQ
+214 MFVVEPAHGATDQ
-227 EAITI
+227 EAISI
-232 GSEIAKAVIQA
+232 GTEIAKAVIQA

-301 FDLGN
+301 FELGN
-306 EFVAAVSP
+306 EFVSAVSP
-314 LVWQASSRPNF
+314 LIWQASSRPNF
-325 VEDVQAMRERVT
+325 VDDVQAMRERVT
-337 NLLPAKEA
+337 DLLPAKDA

-387 QLATWGYVGREDAGT
+387 QLATWGYVGREDAAT

-411 TLEHRIQLYRLRR
+411 TLEHRIQLYRMRR
-424 THIMPIDEA
+424 THIMPTDES

-439 RSMGFNLDPVADLTK
+439 RSMGMAINPVEDLTK
-454 EWKRHAREV
+454 EWKKHAREV

-471 YRPLLQAVAKLETND
+471 YRPLLQAVAKLDSND
-486 SKLSTNDARSRLQAL
+486 SKLSTDDARSRLKAL
-501 GYADPDSALRHLE
+501 GYVDPDSALRHLE

-526 QRTLLPVMLEWFSIT
+526 QRTLLPVMLEWFAAT

-547 LLGFRR
+547 LFGFRR

-567 LRDESVTAQRLA
+567 LRDESATAQRLA

-601 LATEESL
+601 LASEESL
-608 MPKSEKDLLEEAMAT
+608 LPKSETDLLEEAMAT
-623 AERYDNASDAVLAL
+623 ADRYDNAGEAVLAL

-648 SASDIL
+648 SASDVL

-662 GNQLTAVANATIAG
+662 GNQLAAVATATISG
-676 TLAAIVSQ
+676 TLSAIVRQ
-684 TANAPRFC
+684 TANAPKFS

-713 FVYSEL
+713 FVYG
-719 DSKEDIFDYS
+719 D
-729 EDSNASEQAA
+729 EQSGANSAEQSA
-739 QTAHTIANELRTLL
+739 QTAHAIANELRTLL

-758 DPELAIDA
+758 DPELVIDA
-766 DLRPEGKSGPLARSL
+766 DLRPEGKSGPLVRSL
-781 TSFAGYYQNW
+781 NSFAAYYQNW

-805 VAGDKSLSEE
+805 AAGDAGLNDA
-815 FISLINPIRY
+815 FLSLINPIRY
-825 RPDGLPESELREIR
+825 KLDGLPESELREIR
-839 RLKARMESER
+839 RLKARMETER
-849 LPRGVDPG
+849 LPRGTDPG

-871 WLVQVKQLEYGF
+871 WLVQIKQLEHGF
-883 DNPEITNPETLPALR
+883 RLPEITNTETMPALR
-898 QEVMSG
+898 QEVACG
-904 LISQADFDQL
+904 LIADSDFSQL

-937 SVPTDLIEISRVAH
+937 TVPTDLLELSRVSH
-951 LLGYGVRGGQH
+951 LLGYGIRGGQQ

-969 LTRRARAVIKREF
+969 LTRRSRAVIKREF
-982 YGEVDLI
+982 YGEVEST

>member
-1 MTEARGS
+1 MSEARGS
-8 TQLARLARMGFSN
+8 TQLARLARMGFAN
-21 TQACQEILSQVPALD
+21 TQACQDILNDSPELD
-36 SKLEFIKESPDP
+36 AKLEFIKDSPDP
-48 DASLASLAKVLASG
+48 DASLAALAKVNASG
-62 GIDFDALPEQD
+62 GLDIDSLGEEN
-73 FRDLATLLGSSIA
+73 FRDLATLLGSS
-86 LAEHLERQPAQINY
+86 LAITEHLERHTSHINY
-100 ALATSDVPTAAQML
+100 ALETTDVPTAAQML
-114 RDLLSAISMLTWD
+114 SDLLKAISTLGWD
-127 EALLALRVA
+127 EALLALRIA
-136 YRRQVCA
+136 YRRQVSA
-143 IAAVDLRAA
+143 IAAVDLRA
-152 QGSTVILPG
+152 GNESTTILPG

-173 IASALVIAR
+173 IASALVMSR
-182 SNVAGDD
+182 SIVKDDD
-189 KVRMSVIAMGK
+189 KVRMAVIAMGK

-214 MFVVASTAGATDQ
+214 MFVVEPASGASDQ

-232 GSEIAKAVIQA
+232 GSEIAKAVMQA
-243 CSAVTAEGAIWDV
+243 CSAVTSEGTIWDV

-306 EFVAAVSP
+306 DFVAAVSP
-314 LVWQASSRPNF
+314 LIWQASSRPNF
-325 VEDVQAMRERVT
+325 VDDVQAMRERVT
-337 NLLPAKEA
+337 DLLPAKDA

-387 QLATWGYVGREDAGT
+387 QLATWGYVGREDAAT

-411 TLEHRIQLYRLRR
+411 TLEHRIQLYRMRR
-424 THIMPIDEA
+424 THIMPTDET

-439 RSMGFNLDPVADLTK
+439 RSMGFSLDPVSDLTK
-454 EWKRHAREV
+454 EWKKHAREV

-471 YRPLLQAVAKLETND
+471 YRPLLQAVAKLDSND
-486 SKLSTNDARSRLQAL
+486 SKLSADDARSRLKAL
-501 GYADPDSALRHLE
+501 GYVDPDSALRHLE

-526 QRTLLPVMLEWFSIT
+526 QRTLLPVMLEWFAAT

-567 LRDESVTAQRLA
+567 LRDESATAQRLA

-608 MPKSEKDLLEEAMAT
+608 LPKSEKELLDEALAT
-623 AERYDNASDAVLAL
+623 AERHDDPAEAVLAL

-654 GLTDIETV
+654 GLTEIETV
-662 GNQLTAVANATIAG
+662 GNQLAVVATATISG
-676 TLAAIVSQ
+676 TLSAIVNH
-684 TANAPRFC
+684 TPNAPKFS

-713 FVYSEL
+713 FVYDDVSA
-719 DSKEDIFDYS
+719 STNP
-729 EDSNASEQAA
+729 NAPEQAA
-739 QTAHTIANELRTLL
+739 QAAHGIANELRTLL

-766 DLRPEGKSGPLARSL
+766 DLRPEGKSGPLVRSL
-781 TSFAGYYQNW
+781 DSFAAYYRNW

-805 VAGDKSLSEE
+805 VAGDNELSEE
-815 FISLINPIRY
+815 FISLIDPIRY
-825 RPDGLPESELREIR
+825 KSDGLPESELREIR

-849 LPRGVDPG
+849 LPRGIDPG

-871 WLVQVKQLEYGF
+871 WLVQIKQLEHGF
-883 DNPEITNPETLPALR
+883 KLPEITNTETMPALR
-898 QEVMSG
+898 QEVATG
-904 LISQADFDQL
+904 LVSQSDFVQL
-914 EAAWKLVMRVRN
+914 ELAWKLVMRVRN
-926 AAMLVRGRATD
+926 ASMLVRGRATD
-937 SVPTDLIEISRVAH
+937 TVPTDLIELSRVSH
-951 LLGYGVRGGQH
+951 LLGYGLRGGQQ
-962 LTDEYRR
+962 LIDEYRR
-969 LTRRARAVIKREF
+969 LTRRSRSVIKREF
-982 YGEVDLI
+982 YGEVETS

>member
-1 MTEARGS
+1 VTEARGS
-8 TQLARLARMGFSN
+8 SQLARLARMGFAD
-21 TQACQEILSQVPALD
+21 TQACQNILSIAPVLD
-36 SKLEFIKESPDP
+36 AKLEFIKDSPDP
-48 DASLASLAKVLASG
+48 DASLAALAKVIKSG
-62 GIDFDALPEQD
+62 GLDIDSLTDGE
-73 FRDLATLLGSSIA
+73 FRDLATLLGSSVAIA
-86 LAEHLERQPAQINY
+86 ENFERHTSQIHY
-100 ALATSDVPTAAQML
+100 ALEIADVPTSTQML
-114 RDLLSAISMLTWD
+114 NDLLAAVSTLQWD
-127 EALLALRVA
+127 AALLALRVA

-143 IAAVDLRAA
+143 IAAVDLRA
-152 QGSTVILPG
+152 GNESTAILPG

-182 SNVAGDD
+182 SSVKDDD
-189 KVRMSVIAMGK
+189 KARIAIIAMGK

-214 MFVVASTAGATDQ
+214 MFVVEPASGATDE

-232 GSEIAKAVIQA
+232 GSEIAKLVIQA
-243 CSAVTAEGAIWDV
+243 CSAVTSEGTIWDV

-306 EFVAAVSP
+306 EFVSAISS
-314 LVWQASSRPNF
+314 LIWQASSRPNF
-325 VEDVQAMRERVT
+325 VDDVQAMRERVT
-337 NLLPAKEA
+337 ELLPAKDA

-378 NPNTLLALE
+378 NPNTLIALE
-387 QLATWGYVGREDAGT
+387 QLATWGYVGREDAAT
-402 LDAAYRFLR
+402 LDVAYRFLR
-411 TLEHRIQLYRLRR
+411 TLEHRIQLYRMRR
-424 THIMPIDEA
+424 THIMPTGVA

-439 RSMGFNLDPVADLTK
+439 RSMGFTLDPVSDLTK
-454 EWKRHAREV
+454 EWKKHAREV

-471 YRPLLQAVAKLETND
+471 YRPLLQAVAKLDTND
-486 SKLSTNDARSRLQAL
+486 SKLSTEDARSRLKAL
-501 GYADPDSALRHLE
+501 GYVDPDSALRHLE

-526 QRTLLPVMLEWFSIT
+526 QRTLLPVMLEWFAAT

-553 VSEALGTTPWYLRL
+553 VSESLGTTPWYLRL

-587 ATDLLLKSPDAVNF
+587 ATDLLLKSPDAVSF
-601 LATEESL
+601 LATEEL
-608 MPKSEKDLLEEAMAT
+608 LLPKSEADLLEEAKAT
-623 AERYDNASDAVLAL
+623 VERYDNPAEAVLAL

-654 GLTDIETV
+654 GLSDIETV
-662 GNQLTAVANATIAG
+662 GNQLTAVTTATISG
-676 TLAAIVSQ
+676 TLSAIVSQ
-684 TANAPRFC
+684 TPNAPRFS

-713 FVYSEL
+713 FVYG
-719 DSKEDIFDYS
+719 DVDDAANP
-729 EDSNASEQAA
+729 NATEQSAQAA
-739 QTAHTIANELRTLL
+739 HAIANELRTLL

-766 DLRPEGKSGPLARSL
+766 DLRPEGKSGPLVRSL
-781 TSFAGYYQNW
+781 DSFAAYYQNW

-805 VAGDKSLSEE
+805 VAGDESLGDD
-815 FISLINPIRY
+815 FVALIDPIRFK
-825 RPDGLPESELREIR
+825 PDGLPESELREIR

-871 WLVQVKQLEYGF
+871 WLVQVKQLENGF
-883 DNPEITNPETLPALR
+883 ELPEITNTETMPALR
-898 QEVMSG
+898 QEVASG
-904 LISQADFDQL
+904 LVSQIDFAKL

-926 AAMLVRGRATD
+926 ASVLVRGRSTD
-937 SVPTDLIEISRVAH
+937 TVPTDLIELSRVSH
-951 LLGYGVRGGQH
+951 LLGYGLRGGQQ

-969 LTRRARAVIKREF
+969 LTRRSRSVIKREF
-982 YGEVDLI
+982 YGEVEAS

>member
-1 MTEARGS
+1 MSEARGS
-8 TQLARLARMGFSN
+8 TQLARLARMGFAN
-21 TQACQEILSQVPALD
+21 TQICQDILNKFPALD
-36 SKLEFIKESPDP
+36 AKLEFVKDSPDP
-48 DASLASLAKVLASG
+48 DSSLLALSKVVASG
-62 GIDFDALPEQD
+62 GFDIDSLPEEK
-73 FRDLATLLGSSIA
+73 FRDLANLLGSSVAI
-86 LAEHLERQPAQINY
+86 AEHLERHPAHISY
-100 ALATSDVPTAAQML
+100 ALETTDVPDASQML
-114 RDLLSAISMLTWD
+114 SDLLGAVSMLNWD
-127 EALLALRVA
+127 EALIALRVA

-152 QGSTVILPG
+152 HESTAILPG

-182 SNVAGDD
+182 SSVANDD
-189 KVRMSVIAMGK
+189 KVRMAVIAMGK

-214 MFVVASTAGATDQ
+214 MFVVEPGAGASDQ
-227 EAITI
+227 EAITV
-232 GSEIAKAVIQA
+232 GGEIAKALMQA
-243 CSAVTAEGAIWDV
+243 CSAVTSEGTIWDV

-301 FDLGN
+301 FELGN
-306 EFVAAVSP
+306 EFVTAVSP
-314 LVWQASSRPNF
+314 LIWQASSRPNF
-325 VEDVQAMRERVT
+325 VSDVQAMRERVT
-337 NLLPAKEA
+337 DLLPAKDA

-368 VHGRTDELVR
+368 VHGRTDDLVR
-378 NPNTLLALE
+378 SPNTLLALE
-387 QLATWGYVGREDAGT
+387 QLATWGYVGREDAAT

-411 TLEHRIQLYRLRR
+411 TLEHRIQLYRMRR
-424 THIMPIDEA
+424 THIMPTDEA

-439 RSMGFNLDPVADLTK
+439 RSMGFALDPVSDLIK
-454 EWKRHAREV
+454 EWKKHAREV

-471 YRPLLQAVAKLETND
+471 YRPLLQAVAKLDNSD
-486 SKLSTNDARSRLQAL
+486 SKLSTDDARSRLKAL
-501 GYADPDSALRHLE
+501 GYVDPDSALRHLE

-526 QRTLLPVMLEWFSIT
+526 QRTLLPVMLEWFADT

-567 LRDESVTAQRLA
+567 LRDESATAERLA
-579 IILGSSRY
+579 IILGSSKY
-587 ATDLLLKSPDAVNF
+587 ATDLLLKSPDAVSF

-608 MPKSEKDLLEEAMAT
+608 LPKSEKELLDEAMAT
-623 AERYDNASDAVLAL
+623 AGRYENAAEAVMAL

-648 SASDIL
+648 SAADIL
-654 GLTDIETV
+654 GLTEIESV
-662 GNQLTAVANATIAG
+662 GNQLAVVATATISG
-676 TLAAIVSQ
+676 TLSAIISQ
-684 TANAPRFC
+684 TPTAPRFS
-692 IIAMGRYG
+692 IIAMGKYG

-713 FVYSEL
+713 FVYG
-719 DSKEDIFDYS
+719 DV
-729 EDSNASEQAA
+729 EDSDVPNAAEQAA
-739 QTAHTIANELRTLL
+739 QTAHAIANELRTLL

-781 TSFAGYYQNW
+781 NSFQAYYQNW

-805 VAGDKSLSEE
+805 VAGEESLSNE
-815 FISLINPIRY
+815 FISLINPIRFKS
-825 RPDGLPESELREIR
+825 DGLPESELREIR

-849 LPRGVDPG
+849 LPRGIDPG

-871 WLVQVKQLEYGF
+871 WLVQIKQLEFGF
-883 DNPEITNPETLPALR
+883 KFPQITNPETLPALR
-898 QEVMSG
+898 QEVSCE
-904 LISQADFDQL
+904 LVSQSDFAQL

-926 AAMLVRGRATD
+926 ASMLVRGRATD
-937 SVPTDLIEISRVAH
+937 TVPTDLVELSRVSH
-951 LLGYGVRGGQH
+951 LLGYGLRGGQQ

-982 YGEVDLI
+982 YGEADSA

>member
-1 MTEARGS
+1 
-8 TQLARLARMGFSN
+8 MGFAN
-21 TQACQEILSQVPALD
+21 TQACQDTLDSSPALD
-36 SKLEFIKESPDP
+36 AKLEFIKDSPDP
-48 DASLASLAKVLASG
+48 DTSLAALAKVIASG
-62 GIDFDALPEQD
+62 GLDIDSLGEEK
-73 FRDLATLLGSSIA
+73 FRDLATLLGSSVAIT
-86 LAEHLERQPAQINY
+86 EHLERHTSHINY
-100 ALATSDVPTAAQML
+100 ALETSDVPTAFQML
-114 RDLLSAISMLTWD
+114 SDLLKAISTLGWD
-127 EALLALRVA
+127 EALLALRIA
-136 YRRQVCA
+136 YRRQVSA
-143 IAAVDLRAA
+143 IAAVDLRA
-152 QGSTVILPG
+152 GNESTAILPG

-182 SNVAGDD
+182 SNVKDDD
-189 KVRMSVIAMGK
+189 KVRMAVIAMGK

-214 MFVVASTAGATDQ
+214 MFVVEPASGASDQ

-232 GSEIAKAVIQA
+232 GSEIAKAVMQA
-243 CSAVTAEGAIWDV
+243 CSAVTSEGTIWDV

-306 EFVAAVSP
+306 DFVAAVSP
-314 LVWQASSRPNF
+314 LIWQASSRPNF
-325 VEDVQAMRERVT
+325 VDDVQAMRERVT
-337 NLLPAKEA
+337 DLLPAKDA

-387 QLATWGYVGREDAGT
+387 QLATWGYVGREDAAT

-411 TLEHRIQLYRLRR
+411 TLEHRIQLYRMRR
-424 THIMPIDEA
+424 THIMPTDET

-439 RSMGFNLDPVADLTK
+439 RSMGFSLDPVADLTK
-454 EWKRHAREV
+454 EWKKHAREV

-471 YRPLLQAVAKLETND
+471 YRPLLQAVAKLDSND
-486 SKLSTNDARSRLQAL
+486 SKLSADDARSRLKAL
-501 GYADPDSALRHLE
+501 GYVDPDSALRHLE

-526 QRTLLPVMLEWFSIT
+526 QRTLLPVMLEWFAAT

-567 LRDESVTAQRLA
+567 LRDESATAQRLA

-608 MPKSEKDLLEEAMAT
+608 MPKSEKELLDEALAT
-623 AERYDNASDAVLAL
+623 AERYDDPAEAVLAL

-654 GLTDIETV
+654 GLTEIETV
-662 GNQLTAVANATIAG
+662 GNQLAVVATATISG
-676 TLAAIVSQ
+676 TLSAIVNH
-684 TANAPRFC
+684 TPNAPKFS

-713 FVYSEL
+713 FVYGDVD
-719 DSKEDIFDYS
+719 DSKQP
-729 EDSNASEQAA
+729 NGPEQAA
-739 QTAHTIANELRTLL
+739 QAAHAMANELRTLL

-766 DLRPEGKSGPLARSL
+766 DLRPEGKSGPLVRSL
-781 TSFAGYYQNW
+781 DSFAAYYQNW

-805 VAGDKSLSEE
+805 VAGDEALSEE
-815 FISLINPIRY
+815 FISLIDPIRY
-825 RPDGLPESELREIR
+825 KSDGLPEAELREIR

-849 LPRGVDPG
+849 LPRGIDPG

-871 WLVQVKQLEYGF
+871 WLVQIKQLEHGF
-883 DNPEITNPETLPALR
+883 KLPEITNPETMPALR
-898 QEVMSG
+898 QEVATG
-904 LISQADFDQL
+904 LVSQSDFVQL
-914 EAAWKLVMRVRN
+914 ESAWKLVMRVRN
-926 AAMLVRGRATD
+926 ASMLVRGRATD
-937 SVPTDLIEISRVAH
+937 TVPTDLIELSRVSH
-951 LLGYGVRGGQH
+951 LLGYGLRGGQQ

-969 LTRRARAVIKREF
+969 LTRRSRSVIKREF
-982 YGEVDLI
+982 YGEVETS

>member
-1 MTEARGS
+1 MSDARGS
-8 TQLARLARMGFSN
+8 TQLARLARMGFAN
-21 TQACQEILSQVPALD
+21 TQACQDILGNTPALD
-36 SKLEFIKESPDP
+36 AKLEFVKDSPDP
-48 DASLASLAKVLASG
+48 DASLSALAKVVASG
-62 GIDFDALPEQD
+62 GIDIDSLAEEK
-73 FRDLATLLGSSIA
+73 FRDLATLLGSSVAIT
-86 LAEHLERQPAQINY
+86 EHLERHTSQINY
-100 ALATSDVPTAAQML
+100 ALETTDVPTSTQML
-114 RDLLSAISMLTWD
+114 ADLLAAVSTLNWD
-127 EALLALRVA
+127 EALLALRIA

-152 QGSTVILPG
+152 NESTTILPG

-182 SNVAGDD
+182 SNIKDDD
-189 KVRMSVIAMGK
+189 KVRLAVIAMGK

-214 MFVVASTAGATDQ
+214 MFVVEPASGATDE

-243 CSAVTAEGAIWDV
+243 CSAVTSEGSIWDV

-301 FDLGN
+301 FELGN
-306 EFVAAVSP
+306 NFVAAVSP
-314 LVWQASSRPNF
+314 LIWQASSRPNF
-325 VEDVQAMRERVT
+325 VDDVQAMRERVT
-337 NLLPAKEA
+337 DLLPAKDA

-378 NPNTLLALE
+378 NPNTLIALE
-387 QLATWGYVGREDAGT
+387 QLATWGYVGREDAAT

-411 TLEHRIQLYRLRR
+411 TLEHRIQLYRMRR
-424 THIMPIDEA
+424 THIMPTDEA

-439 RSMGFNLDPVADLTK
+439 RSMGFTLDPVADLTK
-454 EWKRHAREV
+454 EWKKHAREV

-471 YRPLLQAVAKLETND
+471 YRPLLQAVAKLDSSD
-486 SKLSTNDARSRLQAL
+486 SKLSAEDARSRLKAL
-501 GYADPDSALRHLE
+501 GYVDPDSALRHLE

-526 QRTLLPVMLEWFSIT
+526 QRTLLPVMLEWFAAT

-567 LRDESVTAQRLA
+567 LRDESATAQRLA

-601 LATEESL
+601 LASEDSLLPKAES
-608 MPKSEKDLLEEAMAT
+608 ELLEEAMAT
-623 AERYDNASDAVLAL
+623 AQRYDNAAEAVLAL

-654 GLTDIETV
+654 GLSDIETI
-662 GNQLTAVANATIAG
+662 GNQLTAVTTAAISG
-676 TLAAIVSQ
+676 TLAAITAQ
-684 TANAPRFC
+684 TPSAPKMA

-713 FVYSEL
+713 FVYG
-719 DSKEDIFDYS
+719 DVDDS
-729 EDSNASEQAA
+729 EDQKAPEQAA
-739 QTAHTIANELRTLL
+739 QAAHAIANELRTLL

-766 DLRPEGKSGPLARSL
+766 DLRPEGKSGPLVRSL
-781 TSFAGYYQNW
+781 ESFAAYYQNW

-805 VAGDKSLSEE
+805 VAGDETLSKY
-815 FISLINPIRY
+815 FIELIDPIRFK
-825 RPDGLPESELREIR
+825 PDGLPESELREIR

-871 WLVQVKQLEYGF
+871 WLVQVKQLEHGF
-883 DNPEITNPETLPALR
+883 MLPEITNTETMPALR
-898 QEVMSG
+898 QEVASG
-904 LISQADFDQL
+904 LVSQSDFVQL
-914 EAAWKLVMRVRN
+914 ESAWKLVMRVRN
-926 AAMLVRGRATD
+926 ASMLVRGRATD
-937 SVPTDLIEISRVAH
+937 TVPTDLIELSRVSH
-951 LLGYGVRGGQH
+951 LLGYGLRGGQQ
-962 LTDEYRR
+962 LTDEYRKV
-969 LTRRARAVIKREF
+969 TRRSRSVIKREF
-982 YGEVDLI
+982 YGEVESA

>member
-1 MTEARGS
+1 MA
-8 TQLARLARMGFSN
+8 
-21 TQACQEILSQVPALD
+21 
-36 SKLEFIKESPDP
+36 
-48 DASLASLAKVLASG
+48 
-62 GIDFDALPEQD
+62 
-73 FRDLATLLGSSIA
+73 
-86 LAEHLERQPAQINY
+86 
-100 ALATSDVPTAAQML
+100 
-114 RDLLSAISMLTWD
+114 
-127 EALLALRVA
+127 
-136 YRRQVCA
+136 
-143 IAAVDLRAA
+143 
-152 QGSTVILPG
+152 
-161 IAQALSDLADAV
+161 
-173 IASALVIAR
+173 
-182 SNVAGDD
+182 
-189 KVRMSVIAMGK
+189 VIAMGK

-214 MFVVASTAGATDQ
+214 MFVVEPASGATDE

-232 GSEIAKAVIQA
+232 GSEIAKALIQA
-243 CSAVTAEGAIWDV
+243 CSAVTSEGSIWDV

-261 PEGKSGALVRTLD
+261 PEGKSGALVRTLN

-306 EFVAAVSP
+306 DFVAAVSP
-314 LVWQASSRPNF
+314 LIWQASSRPNF
-325 VEDVQAMRERVT
+325 VDDVQAMRERVT
-337 NLLPAKEA
+337 DLLPAKDA

-378 NPNTLLALE
+378 NPNTLIALE
-387 QLATWGYVGREDAGT
+387 QLATWGYVGREDAAT

-411 TLEHRIQLYRLRR
+411 TLEHRIQLYRMRR
-424 THIMPIDEA
+424 THIMPTDEA

-439 RSMGFNLDPVADLTK
+439 RSMGFTLDPIADLTK
-454 EWKRHAREV
+454 EWKKHAREV

-471 YRPLLQAVAKLETND
+471 YRPLLQAVAKLDSSD
-486 SKLSTNDARSRLQAL
+486 SKLSADDARSRLKAL
-501 GYADPDSALRHLE
+501 GYVDPDSALRHLE

-526 QRTLLPVMLEWFSIT
+526 QRTLLPVMLEWFAAT

-567 LRDESVTAQRLA
+567 LRDESATAQRLA

-601 LATEESL
+601 LASEEL
-608 MPKSEKDLLEEAMAT
+608 LLPKVESDLLEEALAT
-623 AERYDNASDAVLAL
+623 AQRYDDAAEAVLAL

-654 GLTDIETV
+654 GLSDIETV
-662 GNQLTAVANATIAG
+662 GNQLTAVTTATISG
-676 TLAAIVSQ
+676 TLAAISSQ
-684 TANAPRFC
+684 TPDAPKIS

-713 FVYSEL
+713 FVYGDV
-719 DSKEDIFDYS
+719 DSSVDPK
-729 EDSNASEQAA
+729 APEQAA
-739 QTAHTIANELRTLL
+739 QAAHGIANELRTLL

-766 DLRPEGKSGPLARSL
+766 DLRPEGKSGPLVRSL
-781 TSFAGYYQNW
+781 ESFAAYYQNW

-805 VAGDKSLSEE
+805 VAGDETLSKN
-815 FISLINPIRY
+815 FIELIDPIRFK
-825 RPDGLPESELREIR
+825 PDGLPESELREIR

-871 WLVQVKQLEYGF
+871 WLVQIKQLEHGF
-883 DNPEITNPETLPALR
+883 KLPQITSTETMPALR
-898 QEVMSG
+898 QEVASG
-904 LISQADFDQL
+904 LVSQSDFVQL

-926 AAMLVRGRATD
+926 ASMLVRGRATD
-937 SVPTDLIEISRVAH
+937 TVPTDLIEISRVSH
-951 LLGYGVRGGQH
+951 LLGYGLRGGQQ
-962 LTDEYRR
+962 LTDEYRK
-969 LTRRARAVIKREF
+969 LTRRSRSVIKREF
-982 YGEVDLI
+982 YGEVESA

>member
-1 MTEARGS
+1 M
-8 TQLARLARMGFSN
+8 
-21 TQACQEILSQVPALD
+21 
-36 SKLEFIKESPDP
+36 
-48 DASLASLAKVLASG
+48 
-62 GIDFDALPEQD
+62 
-73 FRDLATLLGSSIA
+73 
-86 LAEHLERQPAQINY
+86 
-100 ALATSDVPTAAQML
+100 
-114 RDLLSAISMLTWD
+114 
-127 EALLALRVA
+127 
-136 YRRQVCA
+136 
-143 IAAVDLRAA
+143 
-152 QGSTVILPG
+152 
-161 IAQALSDLADAV
+161 

-182 SNVAGDD
+182 SNVKDDD
-189 KVRMSVIAMGK
+189 KVRMAVIAMGK

-214 MFVVASTAGATDQ
+214 MFVVEPASGASDQ

-232 GSEIAKAVIQA
+232 GSDIAKAVMQA
-243 CSAVTAEGAIWDV
+243 CSAVTSEGTIWDV

-306 EFVAAVSP
+306 DFVAAVSP
-314 LVWQASSRPNF
+314 LIWQASSRPNF
-325 VEDVQAMRERVT
+325 VDDVQAMRERVT
-337 NLLPAKEA
+337 DLLPAKDA

-387 QLATWGYVGREDAGT
+387 QLATWGYVGREDAAT

-411 TLEHRIQLYRLRR
+411 TLEHRIQLYRMRR
-424 THIMPIDEA
+424 THIMPTDET

-439 RSMGFNLDPVADLTK
+439 RSMGFSLDPVADLTK
-454 EWKRHAREV
+454 EWKKHAREV

-471 YRPLLQAVAKLETND
+471 YRPLLQAVAKLDSND
-486 SKLSTNDARSRLQAL
+486 SKLSADDARSRLKAL
-501 GYADPDSALRHLE
+501 GYVDPDSALRHLE

-526 QRTLLPVMLEWFSIT
+526 QRTLLPVMLEWFAAT

-567 LRDESVTAQRLA
+567 LRDESATAQRLA

-608 MPKSEKDLLEEAMAT
+608 MPKSEKELLDEALAT
-623 AERYDNASDAVLAL
+623 AERYDDPAEAVLAL

-654 GLTDIETV
+654 GLTEIETV
-662 GNQLTAVANATIAG
+662 GNQLAVVATATISG
-676 TLAAIVSQ
+676 TLSAIVNH
-684 TANAPRFC
+684 TPNAPKFS

-713 FVYSEL
+713 FVYGDVD
-719 DSKEDIFDYS
+719 DSKQP
-729 EDSNASEQAA
+729 NGPEQAA
-739 QTAHTIANELRTLL
+739 QAAHAMANELRTLL

-766 DLRPEGKSGPLARSL
+766 DLRPEGKSGPLVRSL
-781 TSFAGYYQNW
+781 DSFAAYYQNW
-791 SSGWETQALLRAKP
+791 SSVWETQALLRAKP
-805 VAGDKSLSEE
+805 VAGDEALSEE
-815 FISLINPIRY
+815 FISLIDPIRY
-825 RPDGLPESELREIR
+825 KSDGLPEAELREIR

-849 LPRGVDPG
+849 LPRGIDPG

-871 WLVQVKQLEYGF
+871 WLVQIKQLEHGF
-883 DNPEITNPETLPALR
+883 KLPEITNPETMPALR
-898 QEVMSG
+898 QEVATG
-904 LISQADFDQL
+904 LVSQSDFVQL
-914 EAAWKLVMRVRN
+914 ESAWKLVMRVRN
-926 AAMLVRGRATD
+926 ASMLVRGRATD
-937 SVPTDLIEISRVAH
+937 TVPTDLIELSRVSH
-951 LLGYGVRGGQH
+951 LLGYGLRGGQQ

-969 LTRRARAVIKREF
+969 LTRRSRSVIKREF
-982 YGEVDLI
+982 YGEVETS

>member
-1 MTEARGS
+1 M
-8 TQLARLARMGFSN
+8 
-21 TQACQEILSQVPALD
+21 
-36 SKLEFIKESPDP
+36 
-48 DASLASLAKVLASG
+48 
-62 GIDFDALPEQD
+62 
-73 FRDLATLLGSSIA
+73 
-86 LAEHLERQPAQINY
+86 
-100 ALATSDVPTAAQML
+100 
-114 RDLLSAISMLTWD
+114 
-127 EALLALRVA
+127 
-136 YRRQVCA
+136 
-143 IAAVDLRAA
+143 
-152 QGSTVILPG
+152 
-161 IAQALSDLADAV
+161 
-173 IASALVIAR
+173 
-182 SNVAGDD
+182 
-189 KVRMSVIAMGK
+189 
-200 CGARELNYVSDVDV
+200 
-214 MFVVASTAGATDQ
+214 
-227 EAITI
+227 
-232 GSEIAKAVIQA
+232 QA
-243 CSAVTAEGAIWDV
+243 CSAVTSEGTIWDV

-306 EFVAAVSP
+306 DFVAAVSP
-314 LVWQASSRPNF
+314 LIWQASSRPNF
-325 VEDVQAMRERVT
+325 VDDVQAMRERVT
-337 NLLPAKEA
+337 DLLPAKDA

-387 QLATWGYVGREDAGT
+387 QLATWGYVGREDAAT

-411 TLEHRIQLYRLRR
+411 TLEHRIQLYRMRR
-424 THIMPIDEA
+424 THIMPTDET

-439 RSMGFNLDPVADLTK
+439 RSMGFSLDPVADLTK
-454 EWKRHAREV
+454 EWKKHAREV

-471 YRPLLQAVAKLETND
+471 YRPLLQAVAKLDSND
-486 SKLSTNDARSRLQAL
+486 SKLSADDARSRLKAL
-501 GYADPDSALRHLE
+501 GYVDPDSALRHLE

-526 QRTLLPVMLEWFSIT
+526 QRTLLPVMLEWFAAT

-567 LRDESVTAQRLA
+567 LRDESATAQRLA

-608 MPKSEKDLLEEAMAT
+608 MPKSEKELLDEALAT
-623 AERYDNASDAVLAL
+623 AERYDDPAEAVLAL

-654 GLTDIETV
+654 GLTEIETV
-662 GNQLTAVANATIAG
+662 GNQLAVVATATISG
-676 TLAAIVSQ
+676 TLSAIVNH
-684 TANAPRFC
+684 TPNAPKFS

-713 FVYSEL
+713 FVYGDVD
-719 DSKEDIFDYS
+719 DSKQP
-729 EDSNASEQAA
+729 NGPEQAA
-739 QTAHTIANELRTLL
+739 QAAHAMANELRTLL

-766 DLRPEGKSGPLARSL
+766 DLRPEGKSGPLVRSL
-781 TSFAGYYQNW
+781 DSFAAYYQNW

-805 VAGDKSLSEE
+805 VAGDEALSEE
-815 FISLINPIRY
+815 FISLIDPIRY
-825 RPDGLPESELREIR
+825 KSDGLPEAELREIR

-849 LPRGVDPG
+849 LPRGIDPG

-871 WLVQVKQLEYGF
+871 WLVQIKQLEHGF
-883 DNPEITNPETLPALR
+883 KLPEITNPETMPALR
-898 QEVMSG
+898 QEVATG
-904 LISQADFDQL
+904 LVSQSDFVQL
-914 EAAWKLVMRVRN
+914 ESAWKLVMRVRN
-926 AAMLVRGRATD
+926 ASMLVRGRATD
-937 SVPTDLIEISRVAH
+937 TVPTDLIELSRVSH
-951 LLGYGVRGGQH
+951 LLGYGLRGGQQ

-969 LTRRARAVIKREF
+969 LTRRSRSVIKREF
-982 YGEVDLI
+982 YGEVETS